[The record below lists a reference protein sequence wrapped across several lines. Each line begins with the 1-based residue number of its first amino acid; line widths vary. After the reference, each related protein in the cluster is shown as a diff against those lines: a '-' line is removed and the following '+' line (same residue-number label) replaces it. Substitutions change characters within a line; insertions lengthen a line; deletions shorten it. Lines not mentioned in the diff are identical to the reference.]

1 MNTYQVTER
10 DQKRAESIRRQYI
23 PREGNKMEQLQK
35 LDNKV
40 KLPGKIAGGILGII
54 GALVMG
60 ADGLGEYDHGPC
72 SQYPGIGRF
81 FAGISRALSDY
92 QQS

>member
-23 PREGNKMEQLQK
+23 PREENKMEQLQK

-40 KLPGKIAGGILGII
+40 KLPGKDCRRYSGNYWGFG
-54 GALVMG
+54 
-60 ADGLGEYDHGPC
+60 DGCLAC
-72 SQYPGIGRF
+72 
-81 FAGISRALSDY
+81 LW
-92 QQS
+92 